1 MGNKCIGCGKPMGG
15 MLGAYGVRLLYGE
28 VCLTCNK
35 KLNVI
40 PNYQFL
46 TPSQMK
52 DILSGELK
60 KEDVK
65 VSSNFVSPGDAPP
78 NQSSSADEIR
88 KYKGLLDEG
97 IITQEEFEAV
107 KKRIMNI

>member
-1 MGNKCIGCGKPMGG
+1 MGNKCLACGKPMGG
-15 MLGAYGVRLLYGE
+15 MFGAYGVRLLYGE

-46 TPSQMK
+46 TPTQMK
-52 DILSGELK
+52 DIISGNLK

-65 VSSNFVSPGDAPP
+65 VSSNFTGPGDTPT
-78 NQSSSADEIR
+78 NQPSQADEIR
-88 KYKGLLDEG
+88 EYKKLMDDG

-107 KKRIMNI
+107 KKRIMNL